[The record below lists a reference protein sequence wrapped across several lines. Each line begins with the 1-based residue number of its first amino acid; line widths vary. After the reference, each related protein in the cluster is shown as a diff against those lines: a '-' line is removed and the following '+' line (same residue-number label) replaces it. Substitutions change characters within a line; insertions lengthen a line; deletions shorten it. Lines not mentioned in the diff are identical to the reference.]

1 GLTTSVVMRFAA
13 ALETTTDGLLGRG
26 IERPPGR
33 SRPAAHP
40 RMETLSAGE
49 CRQLLDPGGVGRVV
63 FSTGEGPVALPVN
76 YRVVDGNVVF
86 RTTHDTTLA
95 AVEAGEPVAF
105 EIDHIDDA
113 MS

>member
-1 GLTTSVVMRFAA
+1 MTVNPPSARDAVADPVGRGRRVALRREELGLTLAELAHGVSTTTSYARYVEAGRAPGLTTSVVMRFAA

-49 CRQLLDPGGVGRVV
+49 C
-63 FSTGEGPVALPVN
+63 
-76 YRVVDGNVVF
+76 
-86 RTTHDTTLA
+86 
-95 AVEAGEPVAF
+95 
-105 EIDHIDDA
+105 
-113 MS
+113 